1 MLLTINRC
9 DEEDEKYKELQ
20 KQKKQYQHHYSNVC
34 KSGFNSQVVK
44 YLKTYLCDNDFY
56 DKLDDGL
63 YRMVFQNGI
72 LDLKTLQFR
81 NGIRQDDFITKTI
94 KFDFKMPTKDE
105 VEYVRE
111 NLKKICNYND
121 EHLDYYLSS
130 LGYALTG
137 DSSKEQNFWYLRGQT
152 AENGKSIIFENLE
165 ILMPNYVC
173 KANSDILDKGADLRK
188 EVATWKGIKILWLN
202 EVSTKRKDEDVVK
215 ALCDG
220 TGYKYN
226 RLYSTEAVVML
237 IAFKLFAVSNNT
249 LTIKGDAGVKR
260 RFKLEQ
266 FNSQFKD
273 EFECDYEKLQ
283 FKKDKTFGEK
293 LCGEYKNA
301 LLYLLCTYSNHY
313 WVEKKLKDYPVE
325 WKDEADQAM
334 EDNNKF
340 SEWFRENFDIHP
352 DSRIRKD
359 QFESILQC
367 SKYKDIDL
375 KHIKDNLTCMKISY
389 TYNSQFEVS
398 IDKKRYKGLWTGFKQ
413 KMEEVSDEE

>member
-1 MLLTINRC
+1 M
-9 DEEDEKYKELQ
+9 
-20 KQKKQYQHHYSNVC
+20 
-34 KSGFNSQVVK
+34 
-44 YLKTYLCDNDFY
+44 
-56 DKLDDGL
+56 
-63 YRMVFQNGI
+63 
-72 LDLKTLQFR
+72 
-81 NGIRQDDFITKTI
+81 
-94 KFDFKMPTKDE
+94 
-105 VEYVRE
+105 
-111 NLKKICNYND
+111 
-121 EHLDYYLSS
+121 
-130 LGYALTG
+130 
-137 DSSKEQNFWYLRGQT
+137 
-152 AENGKSIIFENLE
+152 
-165 ILMPNYVC
+165 
-173 KANSDILDKGADLRK
+173 
-188 EVATWKGIKILWLN
+188 WLN

-313 WVEKKLKDYPVE
+313 WLEKKLKDYPVE

-367 SKYKDIDL
+367 SKYKDTDL

-413 KMEEVSDEE
+413 KLEEVSDEE